1 MIVIWACVVVWEQY
15 PLLERITVGAFVGFQ
30 IFLGGYATVTGG
42 YMGAFGYAYPQGVPW
57 V

>member
-42 YMGAFGYAYPQGVPW
+42 YMGAFGYA
-57 V
+57 